1 MIGDPREWIAAGL
14 LPGLGPV
21 TVARLSQEGISLP
34 QLLRGECGLPA
45 QVRLRRQTL
54 DAIHEFQR
62 GGDIYQRAEGLYQ
75 QAVKQGWTLLTLTH
89 PLYPPLL
96 AEIADPPLVLWCQ
109 GNLDALSLPMLG
121 IVGSRNASRSGLK
134 LAYDFAAELSRLDLM
149 PISGLALGIDAEVH
163 LACVHRNAPTL
174 AVVGTGLDQVY
185 PRRNTRLANQIL
197 EAGGVIL
204 SEYPP
209 ASPPLPASFPKR
221 NRIISGLSVGTLV
234 VEAAPRSGSL
244 ITARQA
250 LDQGREVFAI
260 PGSIHNPLSRGCH
273 ALIREGAVLVEQV
286 EHIIEHLGPLLG
298 VLADVPAAPA
308 KSKIASSES
317 CPALLSAIPF
327 DLIWIDTLA
336 QESGLTLAEFQAQL
350 VQLDMEG
357 WIEISGARVQRI
369 RS

>member
-34 QLLRGECGLPA
+34 QLLRSECGLPA

-62 GGDIYQRAEGLYQ
+62 GGDIYQRAENLHQ
-75 QAVKQGWTLLTLTH
+75 QALKQGWTLLTLTH

-109 GNLDALSLPMLG
+109 GNMDALALPMVG

-134 LAYDFAAELSRLDLM
+134 LAYDFAAELSRLGLM

-163 LACVHRNAPTL
+163 QACVDQEAPTL

-185 PRRNTRLANQIL
+185 PRRNTRLASQIL
-197 EAGGVIL
+197 DAGGLIV

-209 ASPPLPASFPKR
+209 LTPPRPASFPKR

-286 EHIIEHLGPLLG
+286 EHIVEHLGPLLG
-298 VLADVPAAPA
+298 VLADSQTPAVTT
-308 KSKIASSES
+308 KSSQTQD
-317 CPALLSAIPF
+317 CPQLLHSIPF
-327 DLIWIDTLA
+327 DLTWIDTLA

-350 VQLDMEG
+350 IQLDMEG